1 MPRGP
6 GRGLGLLRVP
16 AVGGGGLGVARLG
29 GRVVTGSGRGVRGVG
44 ARPLAGFVACADRVA
59 HANGLT
65 RIVRVVLA
73 GGRMSCAGGELGGG
87 VGLGDG
93 RDGVLAQRVLAQ
105 RVLAQRVLA
114 QGRLG
119 VNAVLDRRAGC
130 GGVGGVQATPR
141 VRERVF
147 AAHGGRDVG
156 VNRSLV

>member
-44 ARPLAGFVACADRVA
+44 ARPLAGFVACA
-59 HANGLT
+59 NGLT

-73 GGRMSCAGGELGGG
+73 GGRMSCAGGELGGC

-93 RDGVLAQRVLAQ
+93 RDG
-105 RVLAQRVLA
+105 VLAQRVLA

-141 VRERVF
+141 VRPRVRERVF

-156 VNRSLV
+156 VNRGLV